1 MKRGWIG
8 AAVFCGVALL
18 GGIGYAGYLS
28 NRPVKPTAVEKP
40 DTSVVERCDV
50 EQSVS
55 APGSAGLT
63 RVEGVRMPAEGR
75 LAEVLVYAG
84 QKVKQGQTL
93 ARLDDRQ
100 KYEAAAAAAR
110 LALLEA
116 QRRLQ
121 EVREQAPLKTAQ
133 AHTALLEAQKK
144 LQTAQSRR
152 LSKAYGFASP
162 DTIDIARAN
171 TMLAKIAMEEAES
184 LWQVNSGRPDDD
196 PEKAYLLSQA
206 AAARHEYYRQKANLD
221 WLLNGPTDLDI
232 AQADTA
238 IALAQAELDA
248 AEEGWQRVKDGP
260 DALLLQQVEAAV
272 AQAEANLQQA
282 ENVLENL
289 EIQAPF
295 SGVVTAV
302 NARAGQTL
310 PAAAELF
317 TLIDP
322 AALEVQ
328 ATVTEEDLPLLREGM
343 AVNLFFDALS
353 DESVGGKIK
362 SIIPQRQGGD
372 SPRYT
377 IYITLDALPAGLAD
391 GMSADAAII
400 LERREGV
407 LCLPRG
413 LARASG
419 EGKALVE
426 VWNGSAVEKR
436 ELKIGLRGDSSVE
449 ILAGIVEGEE
459 VVVK

>member
-1 MKRGWIG
+1 
-8 AAVFCGVALL
+8 
-18 GGIGYAGYLS
+18 
-28 NRPVKPTAVEKP
+28 
-40 DTSVVERCDV
+40 
-50 EQSVS
+50 
-55 APGSAGLT
+55 
-63 RVEGVRMPAEGR
+63 
-75 LAEVLVYAG
+75 
-84 QKVKQGQTL
+84 
-93 ARLDDRQ
+93 
-100 KYEAAAAAAR
+100 
-110 LALLEA
+110 
-116 QRRLQ
+116 
-121 EVREQAPLKTAQ
+121 
-133 AHTALLEAQKK
+133 
-144 LQTAQSRR
+144 
-152 LSKAYGFASP
+152 
-162 DTIDIARAN
+162 
-171 TMLAKIAMEEAES
+171 
-184 LWQVNSGRPDDD
+184 
-196 PEKAYLLSQA
+196 
-206 AAARHEYYRQKANLD
+206 
-221 WLLNGPTDLDI
+221 
-232 AQADTA
+232 
-238 IALAQAELDA
+238 
-248 AEEGWQRVKDGP
+248 
-260 DALLLQQVEAAV
+260 
-272 AQAEANLQQA
+272 
-282 ENVLENL
+282 
-289 EIQAPF
+289 
-295 SGVVTAV
+295 V

-310 PAAAELF
+310 PPAAELF